1 MDELDKKIEE
11 KASNIVPKPVET
23 QENLEPKEETA
34 DVVEEK
40 KETEQQPIVVQEKKS
55 LSEVNINDVQFTLN
69 KEKSFEEQAEDVVN
83 AMAIAKAV
91 NDEETAKDLSEKKAE
106 ELKSKASGKLK
117 EAQAREKNAE
127 SDLQEAQRKKN
138 EAVLSTFGVLKHL
151 PDWLLKIMVF
161 IFSPVY
167 VVLTVII
174 GVPCG
179 VVKVLIDNIDNILVR
194 YESAEETNKPK
205 IKVTVWIVLV
215 GLILGITAL
224 VLLKC
229 FDKI

>member
-1 MDELDKKIEE
+1 
-11 KASNIVPKPVET
+11 
-23 QENLEPKEETA
+23 
-34 DVVEEK
+34 
-40 KETEQQPIVVQEKKS
+40 
-55 LSEVNINDVQFTLN
+55 
-69 KEKSFEEQAEDVVN
+69 
-83 AMAIAKAV
+83 
-91 NDEETAKDLSEKKAE
+91 
-106 ELKSKASGKLK
+106 
-117 EAQAREKNAE
+117 
-127 SDLQEAQRKKN
+127 
-138 EAVLSTFGVLKHL
+138 
-151 PDWLLKIMVF
+151 MVF